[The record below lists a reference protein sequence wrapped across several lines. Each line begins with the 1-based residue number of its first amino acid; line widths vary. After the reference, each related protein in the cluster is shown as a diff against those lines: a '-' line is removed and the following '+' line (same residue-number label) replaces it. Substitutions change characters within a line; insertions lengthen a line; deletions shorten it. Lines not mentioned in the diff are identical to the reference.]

1 MDNISSE
8 LRSALMAKI
17 RGKDTRPELVVR
29 TMLHRSGFRYRLH
42 VGTLPGRP
50 DIVLPRW
57 KTVIFVHGCFWHR
70 HSGCKLT
77 TTPKTR
83 TRFWLDKFN
92 ANIKRDTANKLAL
105 EQAGW
110 KVLIIWECETRSPE
124 KLLKAAKP
132 LLESRESKN
141 NYSS

>member
-1 MDNISSE
+1 MDNLSPE
-8 LRSALMAKI
+8 LRSALMAKV

-77 TTPKTR
+77 TTPKTH
-83 TRFWLDKFN
+83 TSFWLEKFN
-92 ANIKRDTANKLAL
+92 ANIKRDIANKLAL

-110 KVLIIWECETRSPE
+110 KVLIIWECETRDPE
-124 KLLKAAKP
+124 KLLKAAKL
-132 LLESRESKN
+132 LLESPE
-141 NYSS
+141 